1 MLDRNESMRVI
12 SGLKEI
18 SSELNSLYY
27 GEILKLEDM
36 LQENKYK
43 VAIIGEFSSGKSTFL
58 NAISGKRILY
68 SSPKEATGVVTF
80 LENSM
85 KKSASVLLE
94 SGKVEE
100 ISLSSE
106 ECYQSLKRYL
116 DIKNSDSQIVS
127 VGINYPLSNI
137 DKEVVFMDTPGLQGI
152 SHKQMEITR
161 DILKEANATIMLITK
176 KGFSKTELD
185 LLTGKNLDFGRI
197 NTKEIFVVINKI
209 GEIYDGKTEPE
220 ALEKIQEVIDSV
232 KEKLKE
238 NNLEHIKVF
247 ALDSR
252 DYLWS
257 KDNELYN
264 QIKKNNIEEV
274 KTLLSQKDYEKRSSF
289 NDFKEYLFNFLEE
302 GNRNVRFLE
311 DINNKIFMVIDAF
324 NEVLADT
331 NNSQAKSRDKL
342 LLQLDLQK
350 KLLLDNRRK
359 LYNTLV
365 RYISNSFDEFLR
377 TMSLDLDT
385 IKKIRNKE
393 IASTVEERFISFKSL
408 TQENVNYCSDLIK
421 KYIEKDCSTFQTK
434 LNEYQEVMYYSL
446 VQKKFNDEFMAI
458 FNLKS
463 NLKLTESINK
473 INIDLKFNDVKLRK
487 DSILEEIKKEF
498 NEVDE
503 KIKNINTHTAR
514 LKNQAPEYMVNSLE
528 QKKNDA
534 KRDME
539 RKKLQLGSRPEPE
552 QKYRWVTRTRRKW
565 LIFKEEYEEEVPDG
579 FDYSRCHEWDKKSQ
593 KITNEFFESIDKLDD
608 EQEHY
613 REMIQYIKTNDELV
627 QSYARKKLQ
636 LKEEERKAKENI
648 EKRRKKSEQLFLD
661 GKKEEIYVILE
672 KLKDKS
678 FEDLLEQVKDKTQ
691 YMNNQIKE
699 KVKQG
704 IEGYLEKYSNSIDQ
718 KISEMFQSAE
728 VSGESFRKTSEK
740 LDKLKEMIS

>member
-1 MLDRNESMRVI
+1 MLDRNKSMGAI
-12 SGLKEI
+12 SVLKEV
-18 SSELNSLYY
+18 SSELNGLYY
-27 GEILKLEDM
+27 EEILKLEDM
-36 LQENKYK
+36 LKENKYK

-80 LENSM
+80 LENSP

-106 ECYQSLKRYL
+106 ECYENLKRHL
-116 DIKNSDSQIVS
+116 DIKNTESQVVS

-152 SHKQMEITR
+152 SLKQMEITR

-197 NTKEIFVVINKI
+197 NTKEIFVVINKT
-209 GEIYDGKTEPE
+209 GEIYDGKTETE
-220 ALEKIQEVIDSV
+220 ALEKIQEVMDSV
-232 KEKLKE
+232 REKLKE
-238 NNLEHIKVF
+238 NKLENIKIF

-257 KDNELYN
+257 KDNDLYN

-274 KTLLSQKDYEKRSSF
+274 KALLSQKEYEKRSRF
-289 NDFKEYLFNFLEE
+289 ADFKEYLFNFLEE

-331 NNSQAKSRDKL
+331 NNSHVKSRDKL
-342 LLQLDLQK
+342 LLQLNLQK
-350 KLLLDNRRK
+350 KLLLENRRK
-359 LYNTLV
+359 LYNTLA

-377 TMSLDLDT
+377 TMSLDLEE

-393 IASTVEERFISFKSL
+393 IAHTVQEIFISFESL
-408 TQENVNYCSDLIK
+408 SQENVNYCKDLIK
-421 KYIEKDCSTFQTK
+421 KYMEKDCSTFQGK

-458 FNLKS
+458 FNMKS
-463 NLKLTESINK
+463 NLKLTASINK
-473 INIDLKFNDVKLRK
+473 INIDLKFNDVKFK
-487 DSILEEIKKEF
+487 EDSILEEITKEF
-498 NEVDE
+498 NEVEE
-503 KIKNINTHTAR
+503 KIKNINKHIAQLR
-514 LKNQAPEYMVNSLE
+514 SQAPEYMVNSLE

-539 RKKLQLGSRPEPE
+539 RKKSRLGSRPEPE

-565 LIFKEEYEEEVPDG
+565 LIFKEEYEEQVPDG

-593 KITNEFFESIDKLDD
+593 NITNEYLKSIDKLDA
-608 EQEHY
+608 EQERY
-613 REMIQYIKTNDELV
+613 MEMIQDIKRNDDLV
-627 QSYARKKLQ
+627 QGYSRKKLQ
-636 LKEEERKAKENI
+636 LKDEERRAKESI
-648 EKRRKKSEQLFLD
+648 EKRRKNSEQLFLD
-661 GKKEEIYVILE
+661 GKKEEIYVSLE
-672 KLKDKS
+672 KFKDKS
-678 FEDLLEQVKDKTQ
+678 FENLLEEIKDKTQ

-704 IEGYLEKYSNSIDQ
+704 TESYLEQYSNSIDQ
-718 KISEMFQSAE
+718 KISEMLQSAE

-740 LDKLKEMIS
+740 LDKLKEMI